1 MPRIFKIIF
10 LVQIGV
16 GAGVAGIVHACNFT
30 VAGAGAFPRIAKLSN
45 VLIARFSAHV
55 IGHHL
60 LGMVDGPRPS
70 DDIMRAAQAMCG
82 SGVGMANGP
91 NEQSCF
97 AAADRGSA
105 AARVRRDRV
114 AGGLT

>member
-1 MPRIFKIIF
+1 M
-10 LVQIGV
+10 
-16 GAGVAGIVHACNFT
+16 
-30 VAGAGAFPRIAKLSN
+30 
-45 VLIARFSAHV
+45 SAQ
-55 IGHHL
+55 G
-60 LGMVDGPRPS
+60 
-70 DDIMRAAQAMCG
+70 MRAAQAMCG

-91 NEQSCF
+91 NAQSCF

>member
-1 MPRIFKIIF
+1 
-10 LVQIGV
+10 
-16 GAGVAGIVHACNFT
+16 
-30 VAGAGAFPRIAKLSN
+30 
-45 VLIARFSAHV
+45 
-55 IGHHL
+55 
-60 LGMVDGPRPS
+60 
-70 DDIMRAAQAMCG
+70 MCG